1 MAIHEVIEPAEK
13 ACFQCVH
20 WQKTIPE
27 EKSSHHKPND
37 ELTGT
42 HGLPPSIQMQFM
54 KGYPEPLMVIFTKTP
69 RLSGKT
75 LCSETRVQKGLWF
88 SSGLWSVLS
97 TFEWGSN
104 FWNAYGGHGSQWG
117 KSQGCNSFCKE
128 TQTREASSPANFDVS
143 WHCYSNLTSLI
154 LKTPAGINKYTH
166 LLLYINITYIS
177 ITHGNIYSNICIQL
191 YIYMYYISLFSW
203 HFPFPSISSIYF
215 SYSLA
220 NCLSCLYER
229 RASKFGGRF
238 KVGLIFESLCY
249 FLTWSQSRSH
259 WCC

>member
-88 SSGLWSVLS
+88 SSGLWSIILPSFFLEYSVHFWFADAVPFYFKELFYYIFQNILYLFGFS
-97 TFEWGSN
+97 TF
-104 FWNAYGGHGSQWG
+104 
-117 KSQGCNSFCKE
+117 
-128 TQTREASSPANFDVS
+128 
-143 WHCYSNLTSLI
+143 
-154 LKTPAGINKYTH
+154 KT
-166 LLLYINITYIS
+166 
-177 ITHGNIYSNICIQL
+177 
-191 YIYMYYISLFSW
+191 
-203 HFPFPSISSIYF
+203 
-215 SYSLA
+215 
-220 NCLSCLYER
+220 
-229 RASKFGGRF
+229 
-238 KVGLIFESLCY
+238 
-249 FLTWSQSRSH
+249 
-259 WCC
+259 